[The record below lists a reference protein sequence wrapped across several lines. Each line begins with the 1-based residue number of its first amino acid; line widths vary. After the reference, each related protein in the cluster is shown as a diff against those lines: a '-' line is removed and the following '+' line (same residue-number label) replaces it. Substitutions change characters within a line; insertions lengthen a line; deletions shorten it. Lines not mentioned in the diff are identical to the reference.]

1 MPNVDELIQKLT
13 SIDAQLDVL
22 LAADELSDD
31 QRTQHDALVAERNK
45 TVSAINRERL
55 RTEREQERNRLNE
68 EARKSQLEQER
79 ANRSVASVPAEPRRL
94 SQPDRPTQN
103 GPAPS
108 RVRTDDQGRVT
119 GFFEETDEQV
129 TLRFGEDRE
138 AIARR
143 SFVQMRKD
151 NRRGLKAAGYVPW
164 GEFRNASDFI
174 RDGLENHSHSSFR
187 ERSHRHYAAVA
198 GMSEG
203 VGSDGG
209 YLVMPEM
216 AGGII
221 DRIYTNG
228 LWGRTDNYSVS
239 GNSLTFLANAETSRA
254 TGSRH
259 GGFRGYWM
267 SGEGSTLTA
276 SKPTLREVNIKLAK
290 LGVVVYFTQELIDDG
305 GTALQAYTARKASEE
320 FNFMIGDA
328 LFNGTGVG
336 QPLGVLNCPSLVS
349 ISKESGQLAATLE
362 HENIEKMYARF
373 YMPNLGMM
381 IWYHNQDILPEL
393 NTMTLGV
400 GTGGVPTFLPPGG
413 QSSAPFGM
421 LKGRPL
427 EPTEFNAT
435 LGTTGDLLA
444 ADLGQ
449 LLSISKGGVMQAV
462 SMHVQFLTDQLAV
475 RFIMRLNA
483 GPWETAP
490 VTPYKGSNTQS
501 SFIAL
506 ETRA

>member
-1 MPNVDELIQKLT
+1 MNELLARLAE
-13 SIDAQLDVL
+13 IDQQLDAL
-22 LAADELSDD
+22 LAADELTEE
-31 QRTQHDALVAERNK
+31 QRAEHDALVAERNK
-45 TVSAINRERL
+45 TVNAVNRERL
-55 RTEREQERNRLNE
+55 RLEREQERGRLAE
-68 EARKSQLEQER
+68 QARQAQLEQER
-79 ANRSVASVPAEPRRL
+79 ASRAVATAPAEPRRL
-94 SQPDRPTQN
+94 TQPDRPTAN
-103 GPAPS
+103 GPAAG
-108 RVRTDDQGRVT
+108 RTRTDEQGRVT
-119 GFFEETDEQV
+119 AFFEETDEQI

-138 AIARR
+138 AVTRR
-143 SFVQMRKD
+143 GYQQMRRD
-151 NRRGLKAAGYVPW
+151 NRNRLRSAGYTPW
-164 GEFRNASDFI
+164 GEFRSAADFI
-174 RDGLENHSHSSFR
+174 RDGLENHAHSSFR
-187 ERSHRHYAAVA
+187 ERYHRHYAAVA

-221 DRIYTNG
+221 DRVYANS

-239 GNSLTFLANAETSRA
+239 GNAITFLANAETSRA

-259 GGFRGYWM
+259 GGMRGYWM
-267 SGEGSTLTA
+267 SGEGSALTA
-276 SKPTLREVNIKLAK
+276 SKPTLREVTIKLAK
-290 LGVVVYFTQELIDDG
+290 LGVVVYFTQELLDDG
-305 GTALQAYTARKASEE
+305 GAALQTYVARKAAEE

-328 LFNGTGVG
+328 LINGTGVG
-336 QPLGVLNCPSLVS
+336 QPLGVLNCPSLVTV
-349 ISKESGQLAATLE
+349 SKESGQLAATIE

-373 YMPNLGMM
+373 YMPNLGGM

-400 GTGGVPTFLPPGG
+400 GTGGVPTYLPPGG
-413 QSSAPFGM
+413 QSAAPYGV
-421 LKGRPL
+421 LKGRPT

-435 LGTTGDLLA
+435 LGTVGDLLA

-449 LLSISKGGVMQAV
+449 MLSISKGGVMQAV
-462 SMHVQFLTDQLAV
+462 SLHVQFLTDQLAV

-506 ETRA
+506 ESRT